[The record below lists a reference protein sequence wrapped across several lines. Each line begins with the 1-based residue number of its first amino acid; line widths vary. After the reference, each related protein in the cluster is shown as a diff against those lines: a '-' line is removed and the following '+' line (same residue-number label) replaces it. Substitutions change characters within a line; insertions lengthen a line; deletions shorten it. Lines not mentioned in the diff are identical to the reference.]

1 MPDPSPQTASVRTRA
16 ALGVVA
22 LAVLLAGVGLVMAI
36 RQTRLQAD
44 QRIAAARSE
53 AERLAAD
60 LHDRVTRR
68 TTDALRQVAAACRAD
83 SEAGQ
88 PDADPLRGRRSPTW
102 LGDLF
107 FWDGRQLRCWPGLPS
122 SPGSAPRDEQG
133 TERLQELIT
142 GRLLSRLLLAYI
154 GPPGN
159 QALLLEDAVGEEPV
173 VLAHMVVDAPESG
186 AFIVAAS
193 LDLHRLRHGYLEP
206 LVSSGSQGIHLVS
219 AAAPASAWSEP
230 LTPGLSFWAL
240 QPTDRF
246 IETQRSAVKRQ
257 TGVFVAI
264 TVLALLAL
272 LVVVWGMV
280 HVVQREIA
288 LWQLKSNFVAD
299 VSHELKTPLAL
310 IRLFGETLAE
320 GRVKSPEKRQE
331 YYEII
336 KRESTRLTHL
346 INNILDFSRIE
357 AGRKEYRMVPLNV
370 GEVVRRTY
378 DSYRY
383 DLDHHGFEHHLTVAD
398 DLPQV
403 HGDADAIS
411 QALLNL
417 LSNAVKYYDD
427 ERYLAVEVSPET
439 RRGRHGVL
447 ISVQDHGIGFP
458 PDARRHLFDSF
469 YRVADPSQADVPRRR
484 GSGLG
489 LGVVKH
495 VVDAH
500 GGSID
505 VESRLVKGSTFRIF
519 LPQRQ
524 EATANRQQEAGRA
537 SNQEPDN

>member
-1 MPDPSPQTASVRTRA
+1 MPDPSAQTTSVRTRA

-22 LAVLLAGVGLVMAI
+22 LAVVLAGVGLVMAI

-60 LHDRVTRR
+60 LHERVTRR
-68 TTDALRQVAAACRAD
+68 TTDALRQVVEACRAE
-83 SEAGQ
+83 SGAGQ
-88 PDADPLRGRRSPTW
+88 PEADPLGGRRSPTW

-107 FWDGRQLRCWPGLPS
+107 LWDGRDLRCWPGLRPL
-122 SPGSAPRDEQG
+122 PGSAPRDEQR
-133 TERLQELIT
+133 TERFRELIT
-142 GRLLSRLLLAYI
+142 GRLLSRLLLAHV
-154 GPPGN
+154 GPPSN
-159 QALLLEDAVGEEPV
+159 QVLLLEDAVGEEPV

-186 AFIVAAS
+186 AFVVAAS
-193 LDLHRLRHGYLEP
+193 LDLQRLRRSYLEP
-206 LVSSGSQGIHLVS
+206 LVSSGPQGIHLVN
-219 AAAPASAWSEP
+219 AATPASAWSER
-230 LTPGLSFWAL
+230 LAPGLSFWAL

-246 IETQRSAVKRQ
+246 IESQRSAVRRQ
-257 TGVFVAI
+257 TGIFVAI
-264 TVLALLAL
+264 TILALLGL
-272 LVVVWGMV
+272 LVVVWGLV

-288 LWQLKSNFVAD
+288 LSQLKSNFVAD

-336 KRESTRLTHL
+336 KRESSRLTHL
-346 INNILDFSRIE
+346 IDNILDFSRIE
-357 AGRKEYRMVPLNV
+357 AGRKEYRMAPLDV

-427 ERYLAVEVSPET
+427 ERYLAVEVVPET

-458 PDARRHLFDSF
+458 PDARRYLFDNF
-469 YRVADPSQADVPRRR
+469 YRAADTSQADVPRRR
-484 GSGLG
+484 GTGLG

-519 LPQRQ
+519 LPQRY
-524 EATANRQQEAGRA
+524 ETAANRPQEPRRAG
-537 SNQEPDN
+537 NHEPDN